1 MILITAN
8 SSKDLMAK
16 LLVSDAFDSFCLQEA
31 AFTTSVSY
39 SISGRV
45 HRDFYSE
52 DELENITEEF
62 IPWSDIRPRIFEI
75 IKGKN
80 LPLSL
85 KMTLSLKSDV
95 MDKLLQKE
103 SPEGRSS
110 ALKAFVI
117 NIRFENG
124 AVNIITGTSYDSFVP
139 DKSEEK
145 IWDNSFARFLSSK
158 GIEYSII

>member
-1 MILITAN
+1 
-8 SSKDLMAK
+8 MAK
-16 LLVSDAFDSFCLQEA
+16 LLLSDAFDAFCLQEA
-31 AFTTSVSY
+31 SAVTSVSY
-39 SISGRV
+39 SISGRI

-52 DELENITEEF
+52 DELEEVTGEF
-62 IPWSDIRPRIFEI
+62 IPWSEIRPKFFEL

-85 KMTLSLKSDV
+85 KMTLSLKDDA
-95 MDKLLQKE
+95 MNALLQKE
-103 SPEGRSS
+103 SPEGHSS

-139 DKSEEK
+139 DRSEEK
-145 IWDNSFARFLSSK
+145 IWDRAFAQFLTSK
-158 GIEYSII
+158 DISYSIS